1 MKRFKYDLS
10 IIISSYKMERELPRT
25 IESCLPPFQTDVDD
39 YLIEILVLNNDDT
52 ISIAK
57 EDLPRGVTRVINS
70 KSNNGSPVKLMNF
83 GIRKAQSR
91 NLLLIFDGARM
102 LSPCVVRNTI
112 NVLSKGPYAL
122 STPLAFHLGPKHQ
135 SISTKEGYN
144 VFKEDE
150 LLAKINWRRNG
161 NRLFEISSLA
171 GSNRDGHLGAITE
184 SCAFGISRKLVRKL
198 GGYESKFTS
207 VGGGFATMDLFKR
220 AVEHNKTELFVMLD
234 AGSFHQLHG
243 GISASPNAPFEI
255 WEAEYKSITGS
266 AYSIPGINPQ
276 FIGSSLIN

>member
-1 MKRFKYDLS
+1 MNRLKYDLS

-25 IESCLPPFQTDVDD
+25 IESCLPPFQSDADD

-57 EDLPRGVTRVINS
+57 EDLPKGVTRVINS
-70 KSNNGSPVKLMNF
+70 KRNSGSPVKLMNI
-83 GIRKAQSR
+83 GIRKAKSR

-102 LSPCVVRNTI
+102 LSPRVVSNTI

-122 STPLAFHLGPKHQ
+122 STPLAYHLGKKHQ

-144 VFKEDE
+144 VFNEDE
-150 LLAKINWRRNG
+150 LLAKIDWQRNG

-171 GSNRDGHLGAITE
+171 DSNRDGHFEDINE
-184 SCAFGISRKLVRKL
+184 SCAFGISRKFVRKL

-207 VGGGFATMDLFKR
+207 VGGGFATLDLFKR

-255 WEAEYKSITGS
+255 WAEEYRAITGNT
-266 AYSIPGINPQ
+266 YSLPKVNPQ
-276 FIGSSLIN
+276 FIGSRLIN